1 MRNDLN
7 PLVLDDEGELVRQTD
22 GSISVGY
29 MADEYY
35 SALQLLNQD
44 KEWESVS
51 VSNSAGRVDYVVG
64 EDDWLSTGKDFEIR
78 QADMVSPVI
87 LVFVSGLL
95 TEDFEYGDNVV
106 TLDEVQPN
114 GTEIVIIWFDGE
126 V

>member
-29 MADEYY
+29 MADVDD
-35 SALQLLNQD
+35 SALQLLNPD
-44 KEWESVS
+44 KEWESIS

-95 TEDFEYGDNVV
+95 TEDFEYEDNVV

-114 GTEIVIIWFDGE
+114 GTEIVIIWFDGG

>member
-22 GSISVGY
+22 GSISAGY
-29 MADEYY
+29 MADEGD
-35 SALQLLNQD
+35 SALQLLNPD
-44 KEWESVS
+44 KEWESIS
-51 VSNSAGRVDYVVG
+51 VSNSAGRVDYIVG
-64 EDDWLSTGKDFEIR
+64 EDDWLSSGKDFEIR

-95 TEDFEYGDNVV
+95 TEDFEYEDNVV

>member
-29 MADEYY
+29 MADDDD
-35 SALQLLNQD
+35 SALQLLNPD
-44 KEWESVS
+44 KEWESIS

-95 TEDFEYGDNVV
+95 TEDFEYRDNVV

>member
-7 PLVLDDEGELVRQTD
+7 PLVLDDEGELVRQSD
-22 GSISVGY
+22 GSITVGY
-29 MADEYY
+29 MADEED
-35 SALQLLNQD
+35 SALQLLNPD

-95 TEDFEYGDNVV
+95 TEDFEYEDNVV